1 MATATSELVIRAM
14 RGDGAAADALV
25 RAYAGA
31 AYALARR
38 QLDSPEDAADAA
50 QEALL
55 AAYTQLGTLRSAAS
69 FAGWLRSIVRQ
80 KCSLVRRRARPA
92 DSLDAAPETVDAGAP
107 SPELAIAL
115 REAVARLTP
124 ASRAAVELFY
134 FDGLSCREVAAVLGT
149 SDVAVRGRLHESRK
163 ALRRELREAMGG
175 LPLPPKLPYVH
186 GRTTH
191 GDKADVFAMS
201 RGVPRSRLYVAMY
214 FTGRFD
220 ETTLRAAGLTRAEA
234 EPILRELIEA
244 AYLEQRDG
252 KWACLTPV
260 LLDDDVV
267 RLRPWLQRLAEAAC
281 DAVSGIADDV
291 RDLATRA
298 TAANPWAAGS
308 YASYCFFSAVVRL
321 STLGFDEELL
331 SGQIARGLHGHYADV
346 LHANT
351 LRPGREFSHASGRE
365 DGERM
370 VWVGLTAHE
379 DLDAFSERWE
389 VQMSLGRGHRLTRLL
404 FALEAKPV
412 TVQALGAV
420 LAEAGIASADP
431 EAFAQ
436 NARAVHAV
444 RVEDGLV
451 RNAVPIVTAASQ
463 RELRELCAPL
473 ADEVSTAFPGLA
485 DELRSIAL
493 QCSFANCRFAE
504 VAVMSTHLAEGAAVE
519 RLIHDGL
526 IELPRKQGCEWGMF
540 LVGG

>member
-1 MATATSELVIRAM
+1 MRAM
-14 RGDGAAADALV
+14 GGDGAAADALV

-38 QLDSPEDAADAA
+38 QLGSAEDAADAA

-55 AAYTQLGTLRSAAS
+55 AAYAQLGTLRSPAS
-69 FAGWLRSIVRQ
+69 FPGWLRSIVRQ

-92 DSLDAAPETVDAGAP
+92 LRLDAAGPEAADAPGP
-107 SPELAIAL
+107 SPELTIAL
-115 REAVARLTP
+115 REAVGRLTP

-149 SDVAVRGRLHESRK
+149 SDAAVRGRLHESRK
-163 ALRRELREAMGG
+163 ALRREMSEAMGE
-175 LPLPPKLPYVH
+175 LALPPKLPYVH

-201 RGVPRSRLYVAMY
+201 RGIPRSRLYVAMY

-234 EPILRELIEA
+234 EPVLRELMEA
-244 AYLEQRDG
+244 AYVEQRDG

-267 RLRPWLQRLAEAAC
+267 RLRPWLQRLADAAC
-281 DAVSGIADDV
+281 DAVSRIADDV
-291 RDLATRA
+291 RGLAVRA
-298 TAANPWAAGS
+298 TARNSWAAGS
-308 YASYCFFSAVVRL
+308 YASCCFFWAVVRL
-321 STLGFDEELL
+321 CTLGFDEELL
-331 SGQIARGLHGHYADV
+331 SGQIPRGPHGHYADV

-351 LRPGREFSHASGRE
+351 LRLGREFSHASGDQ
-365 DGERM
+365 DGEQM
-370 VWVGLTAHE
+370 LWVGLTAHE
-379 DLDAFSERWE
+379 DLDAFCERWE

-404 FALEAKPV
+404 LALEATPV
-412 TVQALGAV
+412 TMQALGGL
-420 LAEAGIASADP
+420 LAEAGIPSAEP
-431 EAFAQ
+431 EAFVRDAE
-436 NARAVHAV
+436 AVHAV

-451 RNAVPIVTAASQ
+451 RNAVPVVTAASQ

-473 ADEVSTAFPGLA
+473 ADEVSAAFPGLA

-504 VAVMSTHLAEGAAVE
+504 VAVMSTHLAEGLAVE

-540 LVGG
+540 LVTG